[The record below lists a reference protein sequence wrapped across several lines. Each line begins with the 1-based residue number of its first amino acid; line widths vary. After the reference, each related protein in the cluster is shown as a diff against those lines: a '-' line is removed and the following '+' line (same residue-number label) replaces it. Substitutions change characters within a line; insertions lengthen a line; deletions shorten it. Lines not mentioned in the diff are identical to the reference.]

1 MFTVTSIY
9 VISCLHLLHNIF
21 TNLSPLWI
29 LLYKYFSSWEILRN
43 YSTIFRSSHQ
53 RCSIKKAI
61 LKHFVIFTGKHLCR
75 GLFFNKVAG
84 HQPCNFIKK
93 RPQHRYYLAN
103 IRKFIR
109 RTILKNISERLHC
122 WKVFCENVFQIRSE
136 LSKRNYWWL
145 AVWKVAQISQGWINM
160 LPIIKYYMRGLNF
173 FKKRL
178 NSYTRAQPQ
187 LLEKFLWKI
196 R

>member
-61 LKHFVIFTGKHLCR
+61 LKHFVIFTGKRLCR

-84 HQPCNFIKK
+84 HQACNFIKK
-93 RPQHRYYLAN
+93 RLQHRYFLAN
-103 IRKFIR
+103 IGKFIR
-109 RTILKNISERLHC
+109 RLILKNISERLHC
-122 WKVFCENVFQIRSE
+122 WKVFCENVFQIRFK

-145 AVWKVAQISQGWINM
+145 AVCKIAQISQDWIKM
-160 LPIIKYYMRGLNF
+160 LPIIKYYVR
-173 FKKRL
+173 RL
-178 NSYTRAQPQ
+178 NS
-187 LLEKFLWKI
+187 
-196 R
+196 

>member
-43 YSTIFRSSHQ
+43 YSTIFRSSHR

-84 HQPCNFIKK
+84 HQACNFIKRK
-93 RPQHRYYLAN
+93 LWHRYFLAN
-103 IRKFIR
+103 IGKFIR
-109 RTILKNISERLHC
+109 RPILKNISERLHC

-145 AVWKVAQISQGWINM
+145 AVWKVAQISQDWIKM
-160 LPIIKYYMRGLNF
+160 LPIIKYYMR
-173 FKKRL
+173 RL
-178 NSYTRAQPQ
+178 NS
-187 LLEKFLWKI
+187 
-196 R
+196 